1 MNHNII
7 ETFVG
12 AIVIIVA
19 GFFLVFAYSSSHI
32 DTNGYSLNAKFDRID
47 GLNVGSDVR
56 ISGVKVGT
64 VTHQSID
71 PTTFL
76 ATITFTVDP
85 TLKLPKDTSAEIVSA
100 GLLGGKYLALIPG
113 GTDEFLSEGNEIIYT
128 QASVSLEAMIGQ
140 LIFSKKDDKDQTDR
154 KVGTERKTSLKP

>member
-1 MNHNII
+1 VNHNII

-12 AIVIIVA
+12 AIVIVVA
-19 GFFLVFAYSSSHI
+19 GFFLIFAYSSSHI
-32 DTNGYSLNAKFDRID
+32 NTNGYSLNAKFDRID

-64 VTHQSID
+64 VTHQAVD
-71 PTTFL
+71 PNTFL
-76 ATITFTVDP
+76 ATISFTVNP
-85 TLKLPKDTSAEIVSA
+85 TLKLPKDTSAEIISS

-113 GTDEFLSEGNEIIYT
+113 GADEFLSEGSDIVYT

-140 LIFSKKDDKDQTDR
+140 LIFSKKEEKQQ
-154 KVGTERKTSLKP
+154 ENQKTTNQKSTLKP

>member
-1 MNHNII
+1 VNHNII
-7 ETFVG
+7 ETLVG
-12 AIVIIVA
+12 AIVIVVA
-19 GFFLVFAYSSSHI
+19 GFFLIFAYSSSHI

-47 GLNVGSDVR
+47 GLNVGGDVR

-71 PTTFL
+71 PKTFL
-76 ATITFTVDP
+76 ATVIFTVEP
-85 TLKLPKDTSAEIVSA
+85 NLKLPTDTSAEIVSA

-113 GTDEFLSEGNEIIYT
+113 GSDEFLSKGSEIVYT

-140 LIFSKKDDKDQTDR
+140 LIFSKKDEKNQA
-154 KVGTERKTSLKP
+154 ERKTSLKP